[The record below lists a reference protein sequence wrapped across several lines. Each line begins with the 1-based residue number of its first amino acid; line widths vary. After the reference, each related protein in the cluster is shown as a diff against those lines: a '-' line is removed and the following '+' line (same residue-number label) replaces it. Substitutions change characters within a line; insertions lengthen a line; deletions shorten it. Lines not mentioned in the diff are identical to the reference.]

1 MLNRINVLLFGL
13 IMMLAQSV
21 WAATEEDP
29 WEGFNRAMFSFND
42 AVDGAVLKP
51 LAKGYKAVTPS
62 PVQKGVSNFFSNL
75 GEIGNI
81 TNNLLQGKWD
91 QTASSTWRFII
102 NSTAGWFGIFDVAS
116 ELGLKE
122 YDEDFGQTLAYWGV
136 SSGPYLVLPFFGPST
151 VRDGTG
157 RVFDMTYDDGIS
169 YLSLNSDERT
179 GLFALDVVETR
190 ARLLNAESMIFGD
203 RYSFIRDVYLQNRT
217 YEIYDGNIPQK
228 PESDRFNDADGSWE
242 EDDSSWGAEDDSSWG
257 AEDESS
263 WGDEGES
270 SWGDEDESSWG
281 DEDSSWQ
288 EDNAGSSWSE

>member
-1 MLNRINVLLFGL
+1 MLNRINVLLFGF
-13 IMMLAQSV
+13 IMMLAQST

-51 LAKGYKAVTPS
+51 LAKGYKAVTPT

-102 NSTAGWFGIFDVAS
+102 NSTAGWLGIFDVAS
-116 ELGLKE
+116 ELGLKK

-169 YLSLNSDERT
+169 YLSLNSDEKT

-190 ARLLNAESMIFGD
+190 TRLLNAESMIFGD

-228 PESDRFNDADGSWE
+228 SESDSVTSPDGSWGE
-242 EDDSSWGAEDDSSWG
+242 DDDSSWG
-257 AEDESS
+257 DEN
-263 WGDEGES
+263 ES
-270 SWGDEDESSWG
+270 SWGDED
-281 DEDSSWQ
+281 DSSWQ
-288 EDNAGSSWSE
+288 DDDNAGSSWSE

>member
-1 MLNRINVLLFGL
+1 MLNRINVLVFGCL
-13 IMMLAQSV
+13 LLLSQSI

-51 LAKGYKAVTPS
+51 LAKGYKAVTPN

-81 TNNLLQGKWD
+81 ANNLLQGKWD

-116 ELGLKE
+116 EMGLKK

-151 VRDGTG
+151 VRDGAG
-157 RVFDMTYDDGIS
+157 LAVDLTYDDGV
-169 YLSLNSDERT
+169 SLLDVNSDEET
-179 GLFALDVVETR
+179 GLFAIDIVKTR
-190 ARLLNAESMIFGD
+190 AGLLSAESLIIGD
-203 RYSFIRDVYLQNRT
+203 RYSFIRDIYLQNREF
-217 YEIYDGNIPQK
+217 EIYDGQVPEQSSQAK
-228 PESDRFNDADGSWE
+228 PDSDSGDSWGDDSGDSWGDDSGDSWGDDSTDSWG
-242 EDDSSWGAEDDSSWG
+242 DDSS
-257 AEDESS
+257 ES
-263 WGDEGES
+263 
-270 SWGDEDESSWG
+270 
-281 DEDSSWQ
+281 
-288 EDNAGSSWSE
+288 